1 MSWLDPIVDWLRQYL
16 PTSPPGATVFILI
29 LSLGLS
35 LMALVIQRLMI
46 DMKGLRARQLEIS
59 KYDREKLK
67 ATRAG
72 DKRTL
77 AKLKRDELRI
87 NQMRM
92 KNTKDQ
98 FKTMPVMFIPF
109 LLFFWTFSAL
119 FGNEIVAVLP
129 FSLPL
134 MGDKLS
140 FFWWYF
146 IAYSA
151 VNLPLSRVFGV
162 LPAGPEGS

>member
-1 MSWLDPIVDWLRQYL
+1 MGWFDPIAAWLKQYV

-35 LMALVIQRLMI
+35 LMALIIQRLMI
-46 DMKGLRARQLEIS
+46 DVKGLRARQLEIS

-77 AKLKRDELRI
+77 AKLKREELRI

-92 KNTKDQ
+92 QNTKEQ
-98 FKTMPVMFIPF
+98 FKTMPVLFVPFI
-109 LLFFWTFSAL
+109 LIFWIFSAL
-119 FGNEIVAVLP
+119 YGNEVVAVLP
-129 FSLPL
+129 LSLPL
-134 MGDKLS
+134 MGNKLS

-162 LPAGPEGS
+162 LPAGPEG

>member
-1 MSWLDPIVDWLRQYL
+1 MSWLDPIVDWLKQYL
-16 PTSPPGATVFILI
+16 PTSPPWATVFILI

-46 DMKGLRARQLEIS
+46 NVKGLKARQLEIS

-87 NQMRM
+87 NKLRM
-92 KNTKDQ
+92 QNTKEQ
-98 FKTMPVMFIPF
+98 FKTMPVLFIPF
-109 LLFFWTFSAL
+109 ILIFWIFSAL
-119 FGNEIVAVLP
+119 YGDKVVAVLP
-129 FSLPL
+129 VSLPL
-134 MGDKLS
+134 MGSQLS

-146 IAYSA
+146 ITYSA

-162 LPAGPEGS
+162 LPAGQEG